1 MYIAYLRYP
10 AFFSKM
16 LVYSSKLKRVISN
29 KLALKWPAST
39 PEWEKNLVRKVHF
52 LNLIGSFNV
61 IASLIIFYI
70 IGFGFLNVHLLVV
83 LGLAVGVF
91 ILNYTGKFILGSY
104 LFFAIGVYLLS
115 VATIYMRTESNV
127 LMYFFPLTLSIVQ
140 IFGRKELFRHLI
152 IWSVIYFFTISF
164 LVIFGS
170 DYYPIAISESLMEN
184 LKIFNGLFAFFCGLM
199 QITVITWLNIRQEE
213 QIRSVIE
220 EKRLL
225 LAELYHRVKNN
236 LNIVTSLINIRKN
249 NSTSQEAIEALEDC
263 RGRIY
268 SMALV
273 HQQMYSGS
281 KVGNLNMMD
290 YLVELIR
297 NVEHAFGGD
306 ADVLLQVDSDELILP
321 ISKAVPIGLIMNEL
335 ITNSYKHGMV
345 AGKKLV
351 VTIHVSQIGNS
362 LLIEVNDNGP
372 GISSDKQHNQ
382 ATLGFELIR
391 SLCEQI
397 DASFLVGKNT
407 DGYSGAS
414 IQIKIMDYSAS
425 TQLFV

>member
-1 MYIAYLRYP
+1 MRG
-10 AFFSKM
+10 
-16 LVYSSKLKRVISN
+16 N
-29 KLALKWPAST
+29 KLGLKWPETT
-39 PEWEKNLVRKVHF
+39 PEWEKNLVRKVNFLSLIGTFNVFACLIVFNIIGFQF
-52 LNLIGSFNV
+52 LNLHF
-61 IASLIIFYI
+61 F
-70 IGFGFLNVHLLVV
+70 VV
-83 LGLAVGVF
+83 LGLATVVF
-91 ILNYTGKFILGSY
+91 SLNYWGKFIIASY
-104 LFFAIGVYLLS
+104 LFFAIGVYLLG
-115 VATIYMRTESNV
+115 VATIYMQLESNV

-140 IFGRKELFRHLI
+140 IYGRKESFKHLV
-152 IWSVIYFFTISF
+152 IWCIIYFLTISF
-164 LVIFGS
+164 LVIFGP
-170 DYYPIAISESLMEN
+170 DYYPIKISPAHIGT
-184 LKIFNGLFAFFCGLM
+184 LKVFNGLFAFFCGLM

-213 QIRSVIE
+213 QIRNVIE

-249 NSTSQEAIEALEDC
+249 NSNSQEVKDALEDC
-263 RGRIY
+263 RGRVY

-306 ADVLLQVDSDELILP
+306 ADVVLEVDSTKLILP

-335 ITNSYKHGMV
+335 ITNSYKHAMTPD
-345 AGKKLV
+345 KKLV
-351 VTIHVSQIGNS
+351 VMIHVSQIGNS
-362 LLIEVNDNGP
+362 LQIEVTDNGP
-372 GISSDKQHNQ
+372 GIKSDKQTGN
-382 ATLGFELIR
+382 TLGFELIR

-397 DASFLVGKNT
+397 DASFIIGKYEGEN
-407 DGYSGAS
+407 SGGS
-414 IQIKIMDYSAS
+414 IQIKIIDYSVN

>member
-1 MYIAYLRYP
+1 M
-10 AFFSKM
+10 
-16 LVYSSKLKRVISN
+16 ISN
-29 KLALKWPAST
+29 KLGVKWPETT
-39 PEWEKNLVRKVHF
+39 PEWKKNLVRKVNF
-52 LNLIGSFNV
+52 LSLIGTFNV
-61 IASLIIFYI
+61 IASFIIFQL
-70 IGFGFLNVHLLVV
+70 IGFQFLNIHLLVV
-83 LGLAVGVF
+83 LGLAATVFLLNYRGMF
-91 ILNYTGKFILGSY
+91 ILASY
-104 LFFAIGVYLLS
+104 LFFAIGVYLLG
-115 VATIYMRTESNV
+115 VATIYMRLESNV

-140 IFGRKELFRHLI
+140 IYGRKETFGHLI
-152 IWSVIYFFTISF
+152 VWGIIYFLIISF

-170 DYYPIAISESLMEN
+170 KYYVVQVHGPTMDT
-184 LKIFNGLFAFFCGLM
+184 LKIFNALFAFFCGLM

-213 QIRSVIE
+213 QIRNVIE

-249 NSTSQEAIEALEDC
+249 NSSSREVIDALEDC
-263 RGRIY
+263 RGRVY

-281 KVGNLNMMD
+281 KVGNLNMMS

-306 ADVLLQVDSDELILP
+306 ADVLLDVDSNELILP

-335 ITNSYKHGMV
+335 ITNSYKHAMV
-345 AGKKLV
+345 PEKKLIV
-351 VTIHVSQIGNS
+351 KIHVTQIGNS
-362 LLIEVNDNGP
+362 LQVEVTDNGP
-372 GISSDKQHNQ
+372 GIKSGNELNNS
-382 ATLGFELIR
+382 LGFELIR

-397 DASFLVGKNT
+397 DASFLVVKNAGE
-407 DGYSGAS
+407 DSGTNVR
-414 IQIKIMDYSAS
+414 IKILDFSEK

>member
-1 MYIAYLRYP
+1 M
-10 AFFSKM
+10 
-16 LVYSSKLKRVISN
+16 ISN
-29 KLALKWPAST
+29 KLGVKWPET
-39 PEWEKNLVRKVHF
+39 TREWEKNLVRKVNF
-52 LNLIGSFNV
+52 LSLIGFINV
-61 IASLIIFYI
+61 AASLIVFNI
-70 IGFGFLNVHLLVV
+70 IGFQFINLHLIVV
-83 LGLAVGVF
+83 LCLAITVLL
-91 ILNYTGKFILGSY
+91 LNYSGKFIPASY
-104 LFFAIGVYLLS
+104 LFFAIGVYLLGI
-115 VATIYMRTESNV
+115 ATIYMQLESYV

-140 IFGRKELFRHLI
+140 IYGRKELFKHLI
-152 IWSVIYFFTISF
+152 VWCIIYFLTISF
-164 LVIFGS
+164 LVIFGPN
-170 DYYPIAISESLMEN
+170 YYFINIDPVQMSS

-199 QITVITWLNIRQEE
+199 QITVITWLNIKQEE
-213 QIRSVIE
+213 QIRNVID

-249 NSTSQEAIEALEDC
+249 NSDSQEVIEALEDC

-306 ADVLLQVDSDELILP
+306 ADVILEVDSNELILP

-335 ITNSYKHGMV
+335 ITNSYKHAMV
-345 AGKKLV
+345 PNKKLI
-351 VTIHVSQIGNS
+351 VTIHVYQLGNS
-362 LLIEVNDNGP
+362 LQIEVTDNGP
-372 GISSDKQHNQ
+372 GIHLDKQTNSS
-382 ATLGFELIR
+382 TLGFELIR

-397 DASFLVGKNT
+397 DASFIIGKNANEN
-407 DGYSGAS
+407 SGTK
-414 IQIKIMDYSAS
+414 IQIKILDYSVNA
-425 TQLFV
+425 QVIA

>member
-1 MYIAYLRYP
+1 VRG
-10 AFFSKM
+10 
-16 LVYSSKLKRVISN
+16 N
-29 KLALKWPAST
+29 KLGLKWPETT
-39 PEWEKNLVRKVHF
+39 PEWEKNLVRKVNFLSLIGTFNVFACLIVFNIIGFQF
-52 LNLIGSFNV
+52 LNLHF
-61 IASLIIFYI
+61 F
-70 IGFGFLNVHLLVV
+70 VV
-83 LGLAVGVF
+83 LGLATVVF
-91 ILNYTGKFILGSY
+91 SLNYWGKFIIASY
-104 LFFAIGVYLLS
+104 LFFAIGVYLLG
-115 VATIYMRTESNV
+115 VATIYMQLESNV

-140 IFGRKELFRHLI
+140 IYGRKESFKHLV
-152 IWSVIYFFTISF
+152 IWCIIYFLTISF
-164 LVIFGS
+164 LVIFGP
-170 DYYPIAISESLMEN
+170 DYYPIKISPAHIGT
-184 LKIFNGLFAFFCGLM
+184 LKVFNGLFAFFCGLM

-213 QIRSVIE
+213 QIRNVIE

-249 NSTSQEAIEALEDC
+249 NSNSQEVKDALEDC
-263 RGRIY
+263 RGRVY

-306 ADVLLQVDSDELILP
+306 ADVVLEVDSTKLILP

-335 ITNSYKHGMV
+335 ITNSYKHAMTPD
-345 AGKKLV
+345 KKLV
-351 VTIHVSQIGNS
+351 VMIHVSQIGNS
-362 LLIEVNDNGP
+362 LQIEVTDNGP
-372 GISSDKQHNQ
+372 GIKSDKQTGN
-382 ATLGFELIR
+382 TLGFELIR

-397 DASFLVGKNT
+397 DASFIIGKYEGEN
-407 DGYSGAS
+407 SGGS
-414 IQIKIMDYSAS
+414 IQIKIIDYSVN